1 MADVAPLEVLWR
13 RVFELAGRG
22 RFSTAPNPRVGA
34 VLVDAA
40 GKVVGEGAHEHAG
53 GPHAEAIALAA
64 AGTRARG
71 ATLLVNL
78 EPCSHFGRTPPCSEA
93 LIAAGVARVVC
104 SVEDPDPRTSG
115 RSIRR
120 LRERG
125 IEVLVGTLAEEAE
138 TLNEAFLKS
147 IRNRRPFVHIKWAA
161 SLDGRI
167 ATRTGQSKWITGEAA
182 RNDALLLREECDAI
196 LVGAWTVLTDDPLLT
211 RRLALSSAITP
222 HRRLV
227 LDGVLRVPAT
237 ARVFS
242 AAGGEVWLVTAVP
255 AGDPRLAPFHERGVQ
270 VHSLPSEAGRVDLN
284 ALLAALH
291 ALEVRSLLVEGG
303 GETAASFLAAGLVD
317 RVTAYV
323 APLLVGGASAHSPLE
338 GFGPALLSDA
348 RRLVDLEA
356 VRIGVDLRVSG
367 RLVAPQPGRVVGQVV
382 G

>member
-1 MADVAPLEVLWR
+1 MTEGAPLDVLWR

-40 GKVVGEGAHEHAG
+40 GRVVGEGAHSHAG
-53 GPHAEAIALAA
+53 GPHAEAVALAA

-93 LIAAGVARVVC
+93 LIAAGVSRVVC
-104 SVEDPDPRTSG
+104 STEDPDPRTAG
-115 RSIRR
+115 RGIRR

-125 IEVLVGTLAEEAE
+125 VEVLVGALADEAE

-147 IRNRRPFVHIKWAA
+147 VRDRRPFVHIKWAA

-167 ATRTGQSKWITGEAA
+167 ATRTGESKWITGEAA

-196 LVGAWTVLTDDPLLT
+196 LVGAGTVLADDPLLT

-227 LDGVLRVPAT
+227 LDGALRVPAT

-242 AAGGEVWLVTAVP
+242 TAGGEVWLVTAVP
-255 AGDPRLAPFHERGVQ
+255 AGDPRFAPFLERGVH
-270 VHSLPSEAGRVDLN
+270 VLSRPAPGAAAGSVDLA
-284 ALLAALH
+284 ALLGALH

-303 GETAASFLAAGLVD
+303 GVTAASFLAAGLVD
-317 RVTAYV
+317 RVTAYI
-323 APLLVGGASAHSPLE
+323 APLLVGGASAHSPLA
-338 GFGPALLSDA
+338 GAGPASLADA
-348 RRLVDLEA
+348 HRLGELEA
-356 VRIGVDLRVSG
+356 VRIGADLKVSG
-367 RLVAPQPGRVVGQVV
+367 RLLAPVVG
-382 G
+382 

>member
-1 MADVAPLEVLWR
+1 MTDAAPLDVLWR

-40 GKVVGEGAHEHAG
+40 GTVVGEGAHERAG
-53 GPHAEAIALAA
+53 GPHAEAVALAV
-64 AGTRARG
+64 AGARAKG

-93 LIAAGVARVVC
+93 LIAAGVSRVVC
-104 SVEDPDPRTSG
+104 STEDPDPRTAG
-115 RSIRR
+115 RGIRR

-125 IEVLVGTLAEEAE
+125 VEVLVGALADEAE

-147 IRNRRPFVHIKWAA
+147 IRDRRPFVHVKWAA

-167 ATRTGQSKWITGEAA
+167 ATRTGESKWITGEAA

-196 LVGAWTVLTDDPLLT
+196 LVGAGTVLADDPLLT

-227 LDGVLRVPAT
+227 LDGALRVPAT

-255 AGDPRLAPFHERGVQ
+255 ARDPRLAPFLERGVQ
-270 VHSLPSEAGRVDLN
+270 VFSRPAPDGGVDLA
-284 ALLAALH
+284 ALLGALH

-303 GETAASFLAAGLVD
+303 GMTAASFLAAGLVD

-323 APLLVGGASAHSPLE
+323 APLLVGGASAHSPLA
-338 GFGPALLSDA
+338 GVGPASLADA
-348 RRLVDLEA
+348 RRLGDLEA
-356 VRIGVDLRVSG
+356 VRIGADLRISG
-367 RLVAPQPGRVVGQVV
+367 RLLAPVVG
-382 G
+382 